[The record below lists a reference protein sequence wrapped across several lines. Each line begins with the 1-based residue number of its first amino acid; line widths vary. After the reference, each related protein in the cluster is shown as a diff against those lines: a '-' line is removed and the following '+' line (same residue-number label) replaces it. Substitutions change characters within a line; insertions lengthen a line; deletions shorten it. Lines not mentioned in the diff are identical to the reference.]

1 MTVSIVATLVWEK
14 LCNRKLSNEKY
25 RNFKPNFKNKSFA
38 KISISERPKKSPPNS
53 TNFDHFR
60 VAGKKLIMVAK
71 LRNPTR
77 K

>member
-38 KISISERPKKSPPNS
+38 KISISDCPKNRLLTPQ
-53 TNFDHFR
+53 TLTIF
-60 VAGKKLIMVAK
+60 AWQAK
-71 LRNPTR
+71 N
-77 K
+77 